1 MRLRPLL
8 IGTVIA
14 VLAVAL
20 GYALFTTLARRLAQP
35 VPDAVAEDA
44 RPAEPVAPP
53 SSGPKIKATLFFG
66 ADDGFG
72 LVGVEHEVPLA
83 EPAVAQARAIVEAQ
97 LTAEPPPPLV
107 PALPRDVK
115 LRAVYMA
122 DSGDVFIDL
131 DGQALRAGAQG
142 SLEELMAVYALVN
155 AVTVNLPTVGRV
167 QLLLDGREADT
178 LAGHVDLRQPLRKN
192 EGLIRTP

>member
-1 MRLRPLL
+1 M
-8 IGTVIA
+8 
-14 VLAVAL
+14 
-20 GYALFTTLARRLAQP
+20 
-35 VPDAVAEDA
+35 
-44 RPAEPVAPP
+44 
-53 SSGPKIKATLFFG
+53 
-66 ADDGFG
+66 
-72 LVGVEHEVPLA
+72 
-83 EPAVAQARAIVEAQ
+83 
-97 LTAEPPPPLV
+97 

>member
-20 GYALFTTLARRLAQP
+20 GYVLFTTLARRLAQP
-35 VPDAVAEDA
+35 VPDAAAEDA
-44 RPAEPVAPP
+44 RPVEPVAPP

-66 ADDGFG
+66 AADGFG

-97 LTAEPPPPLV
+97 LTAEPPPPFV
-107 PALPRDVK
+107 PALPKDVK

>member
-1 MRLRPLL
+1 MRLRPL
-8 IGTVIA
+8 IIAAVVA

-20 GYALFTTLARRLAQP
+20 GYALFTTLGRRLAEP
-35 VPDAVAEDA
+35 LPDAVTEDA
-44 RPAEPVAPP
+44 RPVEPVAPA
-53 SSGPKIKATLFFG
+53 SSGPKIKATLFFA

-97 LTAEPPPPLV
+97 LAAEPPPPFV
-107 PALPRDVK
+107 AALPKDVK

-131 DGQALRAGAQG
+131 DGQALRAGARG

-155 AVTVNLPTVGRV
+155 AVTVNLPTVARV
-167 QLLLDGREADT
+167 QLLLDGREADS